1 MSNLDYYKTIDP
13 NNIIN
18 PADLTCA
25 FDILVT
31 TIELL
36 ELDRAPKMFINLMFD
51 LALAIETSK
60 RTSLAIINPENPEP
74 LTLAIV
80 AIKPDQIIERKKII
94 KLLRRG
100 GWFIRRTDKDSF
112 IELTVARYEPAAIQ
126 IYT

>member
-31 TIELL
+31 KIELL